1 MSEICGF
8 KVAEDGYAYLS
19 GELTFESTP
28 DLYRQAEA
36 IIREND
42 SIRAI
47 DLAGITR
54 VDSAGLALML
64 EWQAVRAANGRKL
77 RFSKAPVS
85 LLSLAQLCEAA
96 ELLGMTARTPIK

>member
-1 MSEICGF
+1 MSEICSIE
-8 KVAEDGYAYLS
+8 VAEDGCAYLS

-64 EWQAVRAANGRKL
+64 EWQAIRTANGQKL
-77 RFSKAPVS
+77 QFNKAPVS

-96 ELLGMTARTPIK
+96 DLLSMTARTPVK